1 MDAKHKARWE
11 RFRRRGKRKFIL
23 LSTLW
28 FVAGNLVL
36 FPVVSAALFDE
47 PFGIELVA
55 RAAVLGLMTGPVWG
69 LLFWNFMV
77 AQHSRE

>member
-28 FVAGNLVL
+28 FVAVSLVL
-36 FPVVSAALFDE
+36 HPILSVALFDD
-47 PFGIELVA
+47 PFGMRMLVQA
-55 RAAVLGLMTGPVWG
+55 IMTGLMTGLIWG
-69 LLFWNFMV
+69 LLFWNIMV
-77 AQHSRE
+77 DRRSSK